1 MGMYYISICH
11 DCQKQVRYMDKWTEE
26 SAVEC
31 HESFKKDHIKCNVEL
46 GNDYMDDSKFW
57 NYVRVD
63 DKKYIE

>member
-1 MGMYYISICH
+1 
-11 DCQKQVRYMDKWTEE
+11 MDKWTEE